1 MLRERLKN
9 PLVIAF
15 SAAVLVVLA
24 LIGGLL
30 FVQRGSHLD
39 LKGKVLKVRTAALDE
54 NNAVLI
60 ADFRITNSADYPFQV
75 QTVTVTVE
83 DQSGGKTDGMTISEA
98 DARHLMEVMPLLGQ
112 KFNPSLIVRNK
123 VPPHATED
131 RMIAASFP
139 MPLAALE
146 KRKSLVIRVDEVDGA
161 VSTIKE
167 N

>member
-1 MLRERLKN
+1 VFVERLKN
-9 PLVIAF
+9 PLAIAF
-15 SAAVLVVLA
+15 GAAVLVVLA

-30 FVQRGSHLD
+30 FVQRGAHLE
-39 LKGKVLKVRTAALDE
+39 LQGKVLKVRTAALDE
-54 NNAVLI
+54 NNSVLI

-83 DQSGGKTDGMTISEA
+83 DQGGAKTDGMTISES

-112 KFNPSLIVRNK
+112 KYSPSLIVRNK
-123 VPPHATED
+123 IPPHATED

-139 MPLAALE
+139 IPAAALE
-146 KRKSLVIRVDEVDGA
+146 KRKSLIIRVDEVDGV